1 MSSTVV
7 TVKLFDVSPAMNV
20 TLSGTPAYSVV
31 SSPVPG
37 VAVIGTVTVVPTVGA
52 MASVTIT
59 WASSPSSTDSDAA
72 ANDTATPTIGVTIT
86 WASAPPPATFTART
100 SKVCTMSLTSPVKVW
115 LVVFASLSWI
125 VAQAPN
131 EPLPTCSRYS

>member
-1 MSSTVV
+1 MSCTAV
-7 TVKLFDVSPAMNV
+7 TVKLFDVSPALKV
-20 TLSGTPAYSVV
+20 TFAGTPTTSTV
-31 SSPVPG
+31 SGPAAS
-37 VAVIGTVTVVPTVGA
+37 IGTVTVVPTVGA
-52 MASVTIT
+52 MASVTVTAI
-59 WASSPSSTDSDAA
+59 SSPSSTESAAA

-100 SKVCTMSLTSPVKVW
+100 SKVWTMSLTSPVKVW